1 MALCKAKQ
9 IQNCCLP
16 NALLTLQEYLSDYAT
31 EETKQ
36 IGEALIKRNFSDISN
51 PRVLERVQEELAQ
64 IRDGSGRDFRF

>member
-51 PRVLERVQEELAQ
+51 PKVLKRVQEELAQ